1 MARGWE
7 SKGVADQIEA
17 AGEVGRDEVE
27 RPSDLSPEMR
37 ARSERVESLK
47 LSRSRTLQQLEGA
60 TNPAYREMLLRALAA
75 IESEIDE
82 VGESASHTRP

>member
-17 AGEVGRDEVE
+17 AGELGRDEPE

-37 ARSERVESLK
+37 ARIERIESLK
-47 LSRSRTLQQLEGA
+47 LSRSRTLEQLERA

-75 IESEIDE
+75 VDMEIEDLS
-82 VGESASHTRP
+82 